1 MKGSLIFLSLILGGM
16 GLFCNAYFYGSFG
29 GVNDFSG
36 SYAIIGLAFD
46 LAKFALVPVGVY
58 FFMRAQTLEASLA
71 GGAWLVLT
79 IISLVAAFGFLSLK
93 NSEYEATAL
102 TQSTAFESA
111 KSQVE
116 SANVKVEA
124 LSKFANSN
132 ANDNALQT
140 KAELEAQLNSLWSAP
155 ARNSLGHKIGMS
167 VQAKLGSCP
176 GRSWYHKTYCPKIT
190 AIEQQIAQQKSKTG
204 GYEQYLAAL
213 AFRDNALKQLTN
225 LNVDVTG
232 SYHPVF
238 ENVAVLLGIHPN
250 NAKVVFIATSA
261 FVLELLAS
269 LLIFLRS
276 RLSFFPKK
284 RIFEGDAQS
293 VNDDAQSVPK
303 MSSSPVNSSHAQ
315 SVKNDAQSVDE
326 VLQRLFDKVK
336 NDLNGGGLDN
346 PSFKRL
352 RSAYKATTEQSKTI
366 REMLVNQKVCVK
378 DSTGKLIPIR

>member
-1 MKGSLIFLSLILGGM
+1 MKGSLIFLSLVLGGM

-29 GVNDFSG
+29 GANDFSG

-46 LAKFALVPVGVY
+46 LAKFALVPVGVF
-58 FFMRAQTLEASLA
+58 FFMRAQNLEASLA
-71 GGAWLVLT
+71 GGAWTILT
-79 IISLVAAFGFLSLK
+79 LISLVAAFGFLSLK

-116 SANVKVEA
+116 SANAKVES

-155 ARNSLGHKIGMS
+155 AQNSLGHKIGMS

-176 GRSWYHKTYCPKIT
+176 GRSWYHKTYCPQIT
-190 AIEQQIAQQKSKTG
+190 ILEQKIAQAEGKSG

-225 LNVDVTG
+225 LNVDMTG

-238 ENVAVLLGIHPN
+238 ENVSTLLSIHPN
-250 NAKVVFIATSA
+250 EAKVVFIATSA

-284 RIFEGDAQS
+284 RVFEGDAQS
-293 VNDDAQSVPK
+293 VNDDVLNVANTLE
-303 MSSSPVNSSHAQ
+303 SPTNSDGVQ
-315 SVKNDAQSVDE
+315 SVKHGVQNVTSG
-326 VLQRLFDKVK
+326 LKNLFEQVK
-336 NDLNGGGLDN
+336 TDVQNGTLDN

-352 RSAYKATTEQSKTI
+352 RTNYGLKDPQIKEI
-366 REMLVNQKVCVK
+366 REMLLNAKTCVR
-378 DSTGKLIPIR
+378 DATGKLIPIR